1 MRREK
6 LFSLGRLF
14 LSIRGCKIPDSLLPN
29 SRFKQKAP
37 HSRLEQGRQ
46 RITAK
51 KQRKAKRGGNR
62 NHANGVVWLF
72 IGSQRISAKEKR
84 SPYHW
89 ESDLRN
95 IKTIE
100 NRRV

>member
-1 MRREK
+1 MIHCCQIQDSNSK
-6 LFSLGRLF
+6 RLT
-14 LSIRGCKIPDSLLPN
+14 PDWSKDASVSPRK
-29 SRFKQKAP
+29 SK
-37 HSRLEQGRQ
+37 G
-46 RITAK
+46 
-51 KQRKAKRGGNR
+51 KQRKAKRGGNL
-62 NHANGVVWLF
+62 NHAQGAVWLF

>member
-1 MRREK
+1 MPAYHREK
-6 LFSLGRLF
+6 AKESKG
-14 LSIRGCKIPDSLLPN
+14 
-29 SRFKQKAP
+29 KQRKAKE
-37 HSRLEQGRQ
+37 SKG
-46 RITAK
+46 
-51 KQRKAKRGGNR
+51 KQRKAKRGGNL
-62 NHANGVVWLF
+62 NHAQGAVWLF